1 MSIERLKEFFGMKE
15 LPFANSIGAQFL
27 YQNPAQ
33 NSITEKLALTVD
45 TNSFALLTGTPGTG
59 KSTIL
64 RRFVSALDKDKT
76 RVLYVS
82 LSNPTPRWLYTV
94 PLEILGIKPH
104 IYVNDARKQFH
115 QELEIQLK
123 TYGRKVVMIIDEAHL
138 LTQSYRRFDMLEEI
152 RFLLN
157 GQQYDSGSPLSLI
170 LSGQTEILPLLQNE
184 RCKAITQRIMYIC
197 KTGPLA
203 DTQVGSY
210 MAAHLRW
217 AGVADSIFSSEAV
230 EEIARLSGGN
240 PRMINKICAHSLNYA
255 VLKNEKTVT
264 KEIVN
269 QAANTEILEIMLK
282 KEGG

>member
-15 LPFANSIGAQFL
+15 LPFTNSIGAQFL

-82 LSNPTPRWLYTV
+82 LSNPTPRGLYTV

-170 LSGQTEILPLLQNE
+170 LSGQTEIQRFPVILPWLEQPDKRNVKG
-184 RCKAITQRIMYIC
+184 R
-197 KTGPLA
+197 KT
-203 DTQVGSY
+203 
-210 MAAHLRW
+210 
-217 AGVADSIFSSEAV
+217 
-230 EEIARLSGGN
+230 
-240 PRMINKICAHSLNYA
+240 
-255 VLKNEKTVT
+255 
-264 KEIVN
+264 
-269 QAANTEILEIMLK
+269 
-282 KEGG
+282 

>member
-1 MSIERLKEFFGMKE
+1 
-15 LPFANSIGAQFL
+15 
-27 YQNPAQ
+27 
-33 NSITEKLALTVD
+33 
-45 TNSFALLTGTPGTG
+45 
-59 KSTIL
+59 
-64 RRFVSALDKDKT
+64 
-76 RVLYVS
+76 
-82 LSNPTPRWLYTV
+82 
-94 PLEILGIKPH
+94 
-104 IYVNDARKQFH
+104 
-115 QELEIQLK
+115 
-123 TYGRKVVMIIDEAHL
+123 MIIDEAHL

-184 RCKAITQRIMYIC
+184 RCKAITQRIMYTC

-240 PRMINKICAHSLNYA
+240 PRMINKICTHSLNYA

-264 KEIVN
+264 KDIVN

-282 KEGG
+282 KQGG